1 MDKLLTGSEA
11 APGMPD
17 SLLDRAFD
25 SLPVAILLVAKDGHV
40 ERGNLLAEQV
50 FGYGHGQMTG
60 LAVSLVVAERALP
73 QVQALIEETLD
84 TAHALPLGAVPEV
97 TGRRSDG
104 AEFPI
109 GIGLNPVQTERG
121 PMVLSAVV
129 DMSERNEREARIS
142 AALKE
147 KDLLLGEIHHR
158 VKNNLQIVHS
168 LLDLQALDSSDP
180 VFGELMRDVQAR
192 VRAMA
197 LVHQTLYQSKDFASV
212 NFQAFLETM
221 LAALADSWGRAAGPV
236 EWAINAR
243 DVHLPINIAI
253 PCGLIVSELVTN
265 ALKHAFP
272 LGRGG
277 VVGVA
282 LSEDFPGEIT
292 LSVMNDGK
300 PIPKEF
306 DFEGGGTLGLRLV
319 RLLVEQMHGSIRV
332 ESDPSPGFVM
342 TFRAEA
348 SA

>member
-11 APGMPD
+11 APCMPD

-147 KDLLLGEIHHR
+147 KAHLA
-158 VKNNLQIVHS
+158 NNV
-168 LLDLQALDSSDP
+168 
-180 VFGELMRDVQAR
+180 VELM
-192 VRAMA
+192 
-197 LVHQTLYQSKDFASV
+197 L
-212 NFQAFLETM
+212 
-221 LAALADSWGRAAGPV
+221 
-236 EWAINAR
+236 
-243 DVHLPINIAI
+243 
-253 PCGLIVSELVTN
+253 
-265 ALKHAFP
+265 
-272 LGRGG
+272 
-277 VVGVA
+277 
-282 LSEDFPGEIT
+282 
-292 LSVMNDGK
+292 
-300 PIPKEF
+300 
-306 DFEGGGTLGLRLV
+306 
-319 RLLVEQMHGSIRV
+319 
-332 ESDPSPGFVM
+332 
-342 TFRAEA
+342 
-348 SA
+348 